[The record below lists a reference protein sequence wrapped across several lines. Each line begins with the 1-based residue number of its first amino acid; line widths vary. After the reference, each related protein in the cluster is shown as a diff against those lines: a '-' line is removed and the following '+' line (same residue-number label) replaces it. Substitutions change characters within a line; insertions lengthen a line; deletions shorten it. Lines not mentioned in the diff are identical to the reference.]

1 MQNYF
6 KELLKGF
13 TVYAFKAS
21 FTAVIVVI
29 VLVIGF
35 GIVYRNQVSLNE
47 AKTFSVQGEAK
58 TKVVPDI
65 IRITIGSI
73 VEGTDVNLIQTTA
86 NEKINKALEKLKS
99 LGIAENKIQ
108 TSNYDLVPQY
118 DYNVNKIKSYRVNIS
133 LLVEIENS
141 KPQGEMAG
149 KVINAGVE
157 SGLNE
162 VRSLTFDISNREELL
177 EDLKLKAIEN
187 AKSKKDSL
195 AKASGLRLGEVKNVV
210 LGGNSGYYPPLYGN
224 EGVASP
230 DKGGTGT
237 DNGPVNIKVGETEL
251 NTTVTI
257 YYEIL

>member
-1 MQNYF
+1 MQKYL
-6 KELLKGF
+6 KELLKNF
-13 TVYAFKAS
+13 TLYAFKAS

-29 VLVIGF
+29 VLIIGF
-35 GIVYRNQVSLNE
+35 GIIYRNQVSLNE

-99 LGIAENKIQ
+99 LGIPENKIQ
-108 TSNYDLVPQY
+108 TSSYDLIPQY
-118 DYNVNKIKSYRVNIS
+118 DYNINKIKSYRVNIS

-162 VRSLTFDISNREELL
+162 VRSLNFDLSNREEVM
-177 EDLKLKAIEN
+177 EELKLKAIEN

-230 DKGGTGT
+230 DKAGT
-237 DNGPVNIKVGETEL
+237 DNPTVNIKVGETEL
-251 NTTVTI
+251 NTVVTI
-257 YYEIL
+257 YYEII